1 MTPWFLPLLSR
12 CWKRGPRQVWMRIK
26 LTKRMVEAIA
36 VGEADVLV
44 WDDTLRGFGVKVTP
58 KGARVYVLQYS
69 FGGRSRRVTIG
80 RHGEL
85 TVEEARR
92 KALVLRAAVANGADP
107 AGVRATDRAVP
118 LLAEFAQRYLSEHA
132 AVKKKP
138 LSLAADERNLRNHIL
153 PAMGRLKVSA
163 IARGD
168 VVRFHQSMK
177 AKPGAANRC
186 LALLSKMFNLA
197 EKWGI
202 RPDGSNLCRHVE
214 KYPER
219 SLERFLSLAE
229 LARLGAA
236 LREAE
241 GKGEHPSVIG
251 ALRLL
256 TFTGCRRNEIL
267 TLRWEHVDL
276 AGGCLR
282 LPSSK
287 TGKRVVPLGAPAL
300 AVLAALPRREGNPFV
315 LPGNSPG
322 GHYVAVEKAWRRLRE
337 RAELGDV
344 RLHDL
349 RHSFASAAAAM
360 GEGLPVIGAL
370 LGHADQ
376 STTKR
381 YTHFS
386 NDPLRAAADRISGT
400 IAAAFGDASESGRDA
415 GGLPA
420 EGSSPGG
427 NHVGRE

>member
-1 MTPWFLPLLSR
+1 
-12 CWKRGPRQVWMRIK
+12 MRMK
-26 LTKRMVEAIA
+26 LTKRTVEAIA
-36 VGEADVLV
+36 VGEADVLL

-58 KGARVYVLQYS
+58 KGVRVYVLQYS

-92 KALVLRAAVANGADP
+92 KALGLRAAVANGADP

-163 IARGD
+163 IARAD

-202 RPDGSNLCRHVE
+202 RPDGSNPCRHVE

-241 GKGEHPSVIG
+241 EKGEHPSVIG

-300 AVLAALPRREGNPFV
+300 AVLAALPRREGNPVRAARQLAGWPLRCRREGVAAVARARRARRRPTARPQALLCFC
-315 LPGNSPG
+315 GRRNG
-322 GHYVAVEKAWRRLRE
+322 RGAAGHRRPSRSRRPIDDQEVHALQQRPAPRRRGPDLRNHRRRLR
-337 RAELGDV
+337 
-344 RLHDL
+344 
-349 RHSFASAAAAM
+349 
-360 GEGLPVIGAL
+360 
-370 LGHADQ
+370 
-376 STTKR
+376 
-381 YTHFS
+381 
-386 NDPLRAAADRISGT
+386 
-400 IAAAFGDASESGRDA
+400 
-415 GGLPA
+415 
-420 EGSSPGG
+420 GSRF
-427 NHVGRE
+427 H

>member
-1 MTPWFLPLLSR
+1 
-12 CWKRGPRQVWMRIK
+12 MRMK
-26 LTKRMVEAIA
+26 LTKRTVEAIA
-36 VGEADVLV
+36 VGDADVLL

-58 KGARVYVLQYS
+58 KGVRVYVLQYS

-92 KALVLRAAVANGADP
+92 KALGLRAAVANGSDP

-163 IARGD
+163 ITRAD

-202 RPDGSNLCRHVE
+202 RPDGTNPCRHVE

-241 GKGEHPSVIG
+241 EKGEHPSVIG

-256 TFTGCRRNEIL
+256 TLTGWVMSL
-267 TLRWEHVDL
+267 VM
-276 AGGCLR
+276 
-282 LPSSK
+282 
-287 TGKRVVPLGAPAL
+287 V
-300 AVLAALPRREGNPFV
+300 
-315 LPGNSPG
+315 
-322 GHYVAVEKAWRRLRE
+322 
-337 RAELGDV
+337 
-344 RLHDL
+344 
-349 RHSFASAAAAM
+349 
-360 GEGLPVIGAL
+360 
-370 LGHADQ
+370 
-376 STTKR
+376 
-381 YTHFS
+381 
-386 NDPLRAAADRISGT
+386 
-400 IAAAFGDASESGRDA
+400 
-415 GGLPA
+415 
-420 EGSSPGG
+420 
-427 NHVGRE
+427 